1 MVSGHSPRHLG
12 ELFAQLAEEYIDD
25 LELRLVYSAIEA
37 VKKHFLSEDGTL
49 AQAEELEDGI
59 LRGAHVH
66 WLVIDRDN
74 PGFEIDGQLA
84 CPDRRFRVVLRRA
97 NDFELGQAT
106 APWRNKRSTN
116 VQRFS

>member
-49 AQAEELEDGI
+49 AQAEELEDASASTLTRTLTSSRRRPLGTSS
-59 LRGAHVH
+59 
-66 WLVIDRDN
+66 
-74 PGFEIDGQLA
+74 
-84 CPDRRFRVVLRRA
+84 PDRPVAGRQCWGR
-97 NDFELGQAT
+97 
-106 APWRNKRSTN
+106 
-116 VQRFS
+116 